1 MEKLGFTLLEDTPMG
16 ADKRWVLA
24 APPDASGTSLL
35 LAGAASEEQARLV
48 GNQSAGRVFLFLRTP
63 VIRVQRRRS

>member
-1 MEKLGFTLLEDTPMG
+1 MG
-16 ADKRWVLA
+16 ADKQWVLA

-35 LAGAASEEQARLV
+35 PARAASEEQARLV
-48 GNQSAGRVFLFLRTP
+48 GNQSAGRVFFFLRTP